1 MRDEQKTKEQLLS
14 ELTEARQKIAELE
27 NERAERKFVKA
38 FKSSPDPLAIVDLER
53 GKYTDINDAY
63 VKFFGYEPEE
73 VIGKTGLDFGIWL
86 SLPKWREIEKLIRAQ
101 GNLNSYQVQLRRK
114 TGEIRTYLLSA
125 ETFWLQ
131 GKQQIIYAAKDITER
146 SRMEEALRV
155 SEERF
160 SKAFH
165 ASPVAMTI
173 TSIRSGKVIGM
184 NESASKIFGYDQE
197 EVINN
202 STIDL
207 GIWINPAERLEIKN
221 AIVNRQSITDMER
234 AFYRNDGSLRIALF
248 SAESIEIDNEPCV
261 LSIITDITERK
272 QAEEEIRYL
281 NYHDKL
287 TGLYNRVYFEEQL
300 TRLDQENLLPISII
314 MADVNGLKLIN
325 DTLGPKAGDKV
336 LEKVAAIINKSCYAE
351 NLVAR
356 WGGDEFII
364 LLPGCDYPNALKILE
379 KIVVDSSYINDLPIQ
394 ASVSF
399 GLATKA
405 SHAQILREVI
415 KEAEEKMYRN
425 KLLEGRSNRSTF
437 LKSLQETLW
446 SRSCETEE
454 HCQRMQDMAYK
465 IGLALSLPDHELDN
479 LKLLAALHDIGKI
492 AIPNSILDKPQKL
505 TADEWDL
512 IKKHPETGYRIARSS
527 PELAPIAEAILH
539 HHERWDGNGYPL
551 GAKGE
556 DIPMIARTIAI
567 LDAYDVMINGRPY
580 KAAMA
585 PEEAWAEI
593 ESCAGSQFDP
603 RLVKLFRR
611 VIDMDL
617 PKSKKEEENHW
628 QHPS

>member
-1 MRDEQKTKEQLLS
+1 MKDDQKTKEQLIS

-27 NERAERKFVKA
+27 NERADRKFVKA

-63 VKFFGYEPEE
+63 VKFFGYGPEE

-173 TSIRSGKVIGM
+173 TSMRSGKVIGM
-184 NESASKIFGYDQE
+184 NESASKIFGYRQE

-207 GIWINPAERLEIKN
+207 GVWINPAERLEIKK
-221 AIVNRQSITDMER
+221 AIVNRQSIADMER
-234 AFYRNDGSLRIALF
+234 AFYRKDGLLRIALF

-300 TRLDQENLLPISII
+300 TLLDQESLLPVSII

-379 KIVVDSSYINDLPIQ
+379 KIMVDSSYINDLPIQ

-399 GLATKA
+399 GLSTKA
-405 SHAQILREVI
+405 SHTQILREVI

-446 SRSCETEE
+446 TRSCETEE

-492 AIPNSILDKPQKL
+492 AIPNSILDKPEKL

-593 ESCAGSQFDP
+593 ESCAGGQFDP